1 MKVGPF
7 FFFLPFWPRTLHIAS
22 NGGLTSASHRLP
34 PRQPRLA
41 CPNRARPRLQQH
53 VLPSAAL
60 VPTYLSFF
68 PVLFGTSRRQPP
80 LPFPNMS
87 RPSTTEERTTGE
99 CPPSRSVLRRTTTA
113 GSAVM
118 SVISQCSPCV
128 SWLTFCPPPNPNKSS
143 KSMPLPPQ
151 SKFSGAQDRPFD
163 ALLEHFLPR
172 LVPLW
177 RPGSRTTALDV
188 PPTSS

>member
-1 MKVGPF
+1 MLCTYGWNDHERRSSMLCCSHEQRVAPPRAGTTSDVGGGSTVVGVLSRCSGAGSDDRAAAGGVLCCWMKVGPF

-118 SVISQCSPCV
+118 S
-128 SWLTFCPPPNPNKSS
+128 
-143 KSMPLPPQ
+143 
-151 SKFSGAQDRPFD
+151 
-163 ALLEHFLPR
+163 
-172 LVPLW
+172 
-177 RPGSRTTALDV
+177 
-188 PPTSS
+188 